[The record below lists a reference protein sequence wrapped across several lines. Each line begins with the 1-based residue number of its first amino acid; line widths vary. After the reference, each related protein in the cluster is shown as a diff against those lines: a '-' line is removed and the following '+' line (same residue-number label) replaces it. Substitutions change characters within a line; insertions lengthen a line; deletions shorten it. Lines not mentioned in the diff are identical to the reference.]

1 MACCASF
8 SGDSTPKGAEQS
20 HGGWDRGSR
29 WRPEQKRAQW
39 RGGIPGQLISS
50 CLQTRALPHLL
61 CAGCPT
67 FSLPGGTG
75 RGTAGPRAAWAHRLA
90 PPSPPAGLGQAAKV
104 LLPLPPGGDGGQQ
117 QPQKRLSAELRRYT
131 LCQKLQAI
139 FESVLC
145 LLISLCLNFKI
156 KFAHFKPVTLA

>member
-1 MACCASF
+1 MARGPSRPAHLVLSADEGPAPPPPCGAVSAHSHCR
-8 SGDSTPKGAEQS
+8 GD
-20 HGGWDRGSR
+20 
-29 WRPEQKRAQW
+29 RA
-39 RGGIPGQLISS
+39 
-50 CLQTRALPHLL
+50 
-61 CAGCPT
+61 
-67 FSLPGGTG
+67 

-90 PPSPPAGLGQAAKV
+90 PPSPPADLGQAAKV

-117 QPQKRLSAELRRYT
+117 QPQKRLSAELRRYI

-145 LLISLCLNFKI
+145 LLTSLCLNFKI